1 MYKQFIID
9 NQTYLFC
16 VDDFEILKISKHE
29 KIDNVIQKIE
39 ESKSKFSNSTNEK
52 EEIINDFSKNTHLN
66 TVGIDLVNGCNLD
79 CSYCFISASSKKR
92 KVLSVEKFND
102 ILCFLEKE
110 KTTPI
115 TFFFAG
121 SGEPTIN
128 FNLMKQLPNL
138 SRDKGFTNCTF
149 DLTTNG
155 TILTEEMLNFLKQER
170 FDINISLDG
179 NEEINDASRKYIN
192 GKGSFKDVYKNIKE
206 LQKKEIRFSCK
217 TVLMPNNKKIQ
228 DVFSFFEENK
238 INFVF
243 TIATNAFDG
252 HYLPNIDDL
261 NNFKEQ
267 MNLVVEK
274 YTKLIKR
281 NNIIFADKL
290 LNDIKRI
297 HFGDT
302 KGIACGGSID
312 GFYIDIDGNVYP
324 CSYHTSSKD
333 LSVGDIYTGI
343 NYDKIIENKWYA
355 QPVDKYESCKNC
367 WMKYLCSGSCFA
379 IKWLEN
385 KNTEI
390 PSKYLCK
397 TYDIYWRAIIKLYIL
412 NYPDIIEGKNVNFKE
427 INDGQKK
434 R

>member
-1 MYKQFIID
+1 MYKEFIID
-9 NQTYLFC
+9 NETYVFC
-16 VDDFEILKISKHE
+16 VDDFEILKISKVENIERVIRQKE
-29 KIDNVIQKIE
+29 KDKISE
-39 ESKSKFSNSTNEK
+39 TKNIN
-52 EEIINDFSKNTHLN
+52 NDFTKSSHINM
-66 TVGIDLVNGCNLD
+66 VGIDLVNGCNLN

-92 KVLSVEKFND
+92 KVLSEEKVKDLLN
-102 ILCFLEKE
+102 FLEKE

-121 SGEPTIN
+121 SGEPTMN

-138 SRDKGFTNCTF
+138 CRDKGFVNCTF

-155 TILTEEMLNFLKQER
+155 TILTEEMINFLKQEK

-192 GKGSFKDVYKNIKE
+192 GKGSFKDVYKSIKE
-206 LQKKEIRFSCK
+206 LQEKKIEFSCK
-217 TVLMPNNKKIQ
+217 TVLTPNNKKIR

-238 INFVF
+238 IGFVF
-243 TIATNAFDG
+243 TIATNSFDG

-261 NNFKEQ
+261 DNFKEQ
-267 MNLVVEK
+267 MDFVVEK
-274 YTKLIKR
+274 YAELIKK
-281 NNIIFADKL
+281 NNYIFADKI
-290 LNDIKRI
+290 LNDIIRI

-302 KGIACGGSID
+302 KGIACGGSRD
-312 GFYIDIDGNVYP
+312 GFYMDIDGDLFP
-324 CSYHTSSKD
+324 CSYHTSSKE
-333 LSVGDIYTGI
+333 LSVGNIYTGV

-355 QPVDKYESCKNC
+355 QPVDNYETCRDC

-385 KNTEI
+385 NNTET
-390 PSKYLCK
+390 PSEYLCK
-397 TYDIYWRAIIKLYIL
+397 TYDIYWSAIIKLYIL
-412 NYPDIIEGKNVNFKE
+412 IYPYIINGENVNFKDL
-427 INDGQKK
+427 NDG